1 MPDWKNNLK
10 LFGYKAVDQNYR
22 FTVLVY
28 KSDES
33 GGGLIVTS

>member
-1 MPDWKNNLK
+1 MSGWKNKPK

-22 FTVLVY
+22 FTVWVY

-33 GGGLIVTS
+33 VAA